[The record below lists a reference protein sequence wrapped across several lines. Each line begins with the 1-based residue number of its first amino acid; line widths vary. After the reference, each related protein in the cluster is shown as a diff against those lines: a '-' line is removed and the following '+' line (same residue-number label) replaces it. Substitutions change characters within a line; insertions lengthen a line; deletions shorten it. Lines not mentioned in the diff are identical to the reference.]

1 MSLAEVKTIYETNI
15 RDIPAKLREL
25 ADEIEKARDGRY
37 GEVRELAFVAYGD
50 QLSVFGLGEA
60 DATTTH
66 TLLCAGARCIEEP
79 FVRLWR

>member
-1 MSLAEVKTIYETNI
+1 MSLAEVTTLYETNI

-25 ADEIEKARDGRY
+25 ADEIEKSHDGQY

-50 QLSVFGLGEA
+50 KLCVFGLGAA

-79 FVRLWR
+79 YVRLWR